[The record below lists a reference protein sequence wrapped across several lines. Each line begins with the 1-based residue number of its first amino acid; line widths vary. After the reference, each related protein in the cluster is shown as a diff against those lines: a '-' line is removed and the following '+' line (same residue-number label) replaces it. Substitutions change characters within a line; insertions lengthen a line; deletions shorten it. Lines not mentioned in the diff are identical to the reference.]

1 MSTFSVRVKR
11 AFPYSGCHKPHARHC
26 ISGRTSV
33 GRVNEGPSVHQLHAT
48 LSAGT
53 SPWQTSDP
61 SSMYAGPE
69 TTPSAARPMSGPPLH
84 VLGIDYGT
92 SITGLALGRNGWCS
106 PLKSIPSPRTSK
118 LSDVARQVLDT
129 ALQHG
134 VGGMVV
140 GIPVQPG
147 GSIVKPETDS
157 RMGSRCRNLAHA
169 LALIAKEHGIPV
181 YLYNE
186 KDTTRATMKTMGYNW
201 TDRLSGHE
209 KQTRKLD
216 SESAAMLLRLY
227 FGNSRLAVRVNTPL
241 SIKSTMDNPDPAG
254 SMGSQ
259 E

>member
-1 MSTFSVRVKR
+1 MRTLSARVKR
-11 AFPYSGCHKPHARHC
+11 GFPYPGCRNLHSWHFT
-26 ISGRTSV
+26 SGRTAV
-33 GRVNEGPSVHQLHAT
+33 NRVNERPSVHQLHAT
-48 LSAGT
+48 LSGSI
-53 SPWQTSDP
+53 SPSQTSYP
-61 SSMYAGPE
+61 SSMNAEQE

-129 ALQHG
+129 ALQQG

-157 RMGSRCRNLAHA
+157 RMGSRCRNLAHS

-201 TDRLSGHE
+201 TDRLSAHE

-227 FGNSRLAVRVNTPL
+227 FGNPRLAVRINTQVD
-241 SIKSTMDNPDPAG
+241 IKSTVGNLIHDKP
-254 SMGSQ
+254 
-259 E
+259 

>member
-1 MSTFSVRVKR
+1 MSTFAVRAKNVFR
-11 AFPYSGCHKPHARHC
+11 YSECRKLHSRHC
-26 ISGRTSV
+26 ISGCTSV
-33 GRVNEGPSVHQLHAT
+33 DRVNEGPSVHRLDAT

-53 SPWQTSDP
+53 SPMQISDP
-61 SSMYAGPE
+61 SSMNARPDPI
-69 TTPSAARPMSGPPLH
+69 PSAARSGPPLH

-92 SITGLALGRNGWCS
+92 SITGLALGRNGWCN
-106 PLKSIPSPRTSK
+106 PLKSIPSPRTCK

-129 ALQHG
+129 ALQHE
-134 VGGMVV
+134 VDGMVV

-157 RMGSRCRNLAHA
+157 RMGSRCRYLAHT
-169 LALIAKEHGIPV
+169 LALMAKEYGISV

-186 KDTTRATMKTMGYNW
+186 KDTTRATMKTLGYNW

-227 FGNSRLAVRVNTPL
+227 FGNSRLAVRVNTQVN
-241 SIKSTMDNPDPAG
+241 IKSTTDNPDPAG
-254 SMGSQ
+254 FIWHQ